1 MSPAVCRVETNM
13 VEGLNTELQ
22 QFSDLRDSTSIK
34 SAAVTVDSNS
44 QTDSSVKNKQKKT
57 LPNCHFLS
65 LTDATYTQVLSL
77 RIISMCCFIA
87 LATQQVFY
95 LRQFLKKKEVDWVKK
110 FIKHNLRNI
119 LWSSSLK
126 LCLYSFLGLFQK
138 DFRDKLTNSS
148 I

>member
-1 MSPAVCRVETNM
+1 M

-22 QFSDLRDSTSIK
+22 QLSDLRDSTSIK

-44 QTDSSVKNKQKKT
+44 QTDSSVKNKQKKK
-57 LPNCHFLS
+57 PNCHFLS

-95 LRQFLKKKEVDWVKK
+95 LRQFLKKKEVD
-110 FIKHNLRNI
+110 
-119 LWSSSLK
+119 
-126 LCLYSFLGLFQK
+126 
-138 DFRDKLTNSS
+138 
-148 I
+148 